1 MGVINFEK
9 QKLIKLIDV
18 AAGRKKADLVLKNAK
33 IVDVFQAKILT
44 GDIAISDGY
53 IAGIGESYQGVE
65 ERNYTGKYVAPGF
78 IEAHIHIESSYVS
91 PEEFSRVFIPRGTTT
106 ILADPHEIVNVAG
119 LKGLDYMVNAA
130 KNAKMDV
137 RYMMPP
143 CVPATNFE
151 TSGADLYADDMEDAL
166 KTGEVDGL
174 AELMNF
180 PGVINADDKMI
191 DEILM
196 AKKYGA
202 RIDGHAP
209 QVVGKDLN
217 AYIAAGPANDHE
229 CSTLEEAEERL
240 ARGMYLLLREGSV
253 TQDLRK
259 LLPIV
264 NTANSRRCLLSGD
277 DVQAKTAINKGHLDN
292 SIRICIDEGLNPI
305 TAIQMATLNPAEYC
319 GLNDRG
325 AIAPGRRADMVV
337 FESLEDFAVEETYIL
352 GEKLSQGNEY
362 LGEVNY
368 YPIDSVESSMHV
380 KDFTRE
386 KLQLHL
392 NSDKVRAIGV
402 VPGEVL
408 TTEEHVTVR
417 RDGDDNFVYNDQE
430 DVTKI
435 VVVERHHNTGNVNVN
450 LLSGY
455 GIKAGAI
462 AISIGHD
469 SHNIIATGTNDD
481 DIFMAVNELIK
492 QEGGAVVVKDEKV
505 ISRMELKIA
514 GLMCN
519 LPAEKMIAQQDALDE
534 AVHEELGVPDNVNP
548 VMTLSFMPLAVIPK
562 LKITDKG
569 LVDVEKNAFVSNE
582 LD

>member
-1 MGVINFEK
+1 MEK

-130 KNAKMDV
+130 KNAKMDI

-180 PGVINADDKMI
+180 PGVINAEDKMI

-352 GEKLSQGNEY
+352 GEKLSQGNKY

-408 TTEEHVTVR
+408 TTEEHVTVK
-417 RDGDDNFVYNDQE
+417 RDGDGNFVYNDQE

-492 QEGGAVVVKDEKV
+492 QEGWAVVVKDEKV

>member
-1 MGVINFEK
+1 MEK

-33 IVDVFQAKILT
+33 IVDVFQVKILI

-53 IAGIGESYQGVE
+53 IAGIGGSYQGVE

-130 KNAKMDV
+130 KNAKMDI

-319 GLNDRG
+319 SLNDRG

-352 GEKLSQGNEY
+352 GEKLSQGNKY

-408 TTEEHVTVR
+408 TTEKHVTVK
-417 RDGDDNFVYNDQE
+417 RDGDGNFVYNDQE

>member
-1 MGVINFEK
+1 MKK

-33 IVDVFQAKILT
+33 IVDVFQAKILI

-53 IAGIGESYQGVE
+53 IAGIGGSYQGVE

-130 KNAKMDV
+130 KNAKMDI

-277 DVQAKTAINKGHLDN
+277 DVQAKTVINKGHLDN

-319 GLNDRG
+319 SLNDRG

-352 GEKLSQGNEY
+352 GEKLSQGNKY

-408 TTEEHVTVR
+408 TTEKHVTVK
-417 RDGDDNFVYNDQE
+417 RDGDGNFVYNDQE

>member
-1 MGVINFEK
+1 MEK

-33 IVDVFQAKILT
+33 IVDVFQAKILI

-53 IAGIGESYQGVE
+53 IAGIGGSYQGVE

-130 KNAKMDV
+130 KNAKMDI

-166 KTGEVDGL
+166 KTGKVDGL

-217 AYIAAGPANDHE
+217 AYIAAGPADDHE

-319 GLNDRG
+319 SLNDRG

-352 GEKLSQGNEY
+352 GEKLSQGNKY

-408 TTEEHVTVR
+408 TTEKHVTVK
-417 RDGDDNFVYNDQE
+417 RDGDGNFVYNDQE

>member
-1 MGVINFEK
+1 MEK

-33 IVDVFQAKILT
+33 IVDVFQAKILI

-53 IAGIGESYQGVE
+53 IAGIGGSYQGVE

-130 KNAKMDV
+130 KNAKMDI

-292 SIRICIDEGLNPI
+292 NIRICIDEGLNPI

-352 GEKLSQGNEY
+352 GEKLSQGNKY

-380 KDFTRE
+380 KDFTRK

-408 TTEEHVTVR
+408 TTEEHVTVK
-417 RDGDDNFVYNDQE
+417 RDGDGNFVYNDQE

>member
-1 MGVINFEK
+1 MEK

-33 IVDVFQAKILT
+33 IVDVFQAKILI

-53 IAGIGESYQGVE
+53 IAGIGGSYQGVE

-130 KNAKMDV
+130 KNAKMDI

-352 GEKLSQGNEY
+352 GEKLSQGNKY

-392 NSDKVRAIGV
+392 NSNKVRAIGV

-408 TTEEHVTVR
+408 TTEEHVTVK
-417 RDGDDNFVYNDQE
+417 RDGDGNFVYNDQE

-435 VVVERHHNTGNVNVN
+435 VVVERHHNTGNVNMN

>member
-1 MGVINFEK
+1 MEK

-33 IVDVFQAKILT
+33 IVDVFQAKILI

-53 IAGIGESYQGVE
+53 IAGIGGSYQGVE

-130 KNAKMDV
+130 KNAKMDI

-319 GLNDRG
+319 SLNDRG

-417 RDGDDNFVYNDQE
+417 RDGDGNFVYNDQE

-582 LD
+582 LN

>member
-1 MGVINFEK
+1 MEK

-319 GLNDRG
+319 GLNNRG

>member
-1 MGVINFEK
+1 MEK

-33 IVDVFQAKILT
+33 IVDVFQAKILI

-53 IAGIGESYQGVE
+53 IAGIGGSYQGVE

-130 KNAKMDV
+130 KNAKMDI

-180 PGVINADDKMI
+180 PGVINVDDKMI

-277 DVQAKTAINKGHLDN
+277 DVQAKTTINKGHLDN

-319 GLNDRG
+319 SLNDRG

-352 GEKLSQGNEY
+352 GEKLSQGNKY

-408 TTEEHVTVR
+408 TTEKHVTVK
-417 RDGDDNFVYNDQE
+417 RDGDGNFVYNDQE

>member
-1 MGVINFEK
+1 MEK

-53 IAGIGESYQGVE
+53 IAGIGGSYQGVE

-130 KNAKMDV
+130 KNAKMDI

-352 GEKLSQGNEY
+352 GEKLSQGNKY

-392 NSDKVRAIGV
+392 NSNKVRAIGV

-408 TTEEHVTVR
+408 TTEEHVTVK
-417 RDGDDNFVYNDQE
+417 RDSDGNFVYNNQE

>member
-1 MGVINFEK
+1 MEK

-53 IAGIGESYQGVE
+53 IAGIGGSYQGVVE
-65 ERNYTGKYVAPGF
+65 CNYTGKYVAPGF

-130 KNAKMDV
+130 KNAKMDI

-408 TTEEHVTVR
+408 TTEEHVTVK
-417 RDGDDNFVYNDQE
+417 RDGDGNFVYNDQE

>member
-1 MGVINFEK
+1 MEK

-33 IVDVFQAKILT
+33 IVDVFQAKILI

-53 IAGIGESYQGVE
+53 IAGIGGSYQGVE

-130 KNAKMDV
+130 KNAKMDI

-209 QVVGKDLN
+209 QVVEKDLN

-352 GEKLSQGNEY
+352 GEKLSQGNKY

-380 KDFTRE
+380 KDFTRK

-417 RDGDDNFVYNDQE
+417 RDGDGNFVYNDQE

-548 VMTLSFMPLAVIPK
+548 VMTLSFIPLAVIPK

>member
-1 MGVINFEK
+1 MEK

-33 IVDVFQAKILT
+33 IVDVFQAKILI

-53 IAGIGESYQGVE
+53 IAGIGGSYQGVE

-362 LGEVNY
+362 LSEVNY

-408 TTEEHVTVR
+408 TTEEHVTVK
-417 RDGDDNFVYNDQE
+417 RDGDGNFVYNDQE

>member
-1 MGVINFEK
+1 MEK

-33 IVDVFQAKILT
+33 IVDVFQTKILI

-53 IAGIGESYQGVE
+53 IAGIGGSYQGVE

-130 KNAKMDV
+130 KNAKMDI

-191 DEILM
+191 DKILM

-319 GLNDRG
+319 SLNDRG

-352 GEKLSQGNEY
+352 GEKLSQGNKY

-408 TTEEHVTVR
+408 TTEEHVTVK
-417 RDGDDNFVYNDQE
+417 RDGDGNFVYNDQE

>member
-1 MGVINFEK
+1 MEK

-33 IVDVFQAKILT
+33 IVDVFQAKILM

-53 IAGIGESYQGVE
+53 IAGIGGSYQGVE

-130 KNAKMDV
+130 KNAKMDI

-408 TTEEHVTVR
+408 TTEEHVTVK
-417 RDGDDNFVYNDQE
+417 RDGDGNFVYNDQE

-455 GIKAGAI
+455 GVKAGAI

>member
-1 MGVINFEK
+1 MEK

-33 IVDVFQAKILT
+33 IVDVFQAKILI

-53 IAGIGESYQGVE
+53 IAGIGGSYQGVE

-130 KNAKMDV
+130 KNAKMDI

-337 FESLEDFAVEETYIL
+337 FESLEDFTVEETYIL

-417 RDGDDNFVYNDQE
+417 RDGDGNFVYNDQE

>member
-1 MGVINFEK
+1 MEK

-33 IVDVFQAKILT
+33 IVDVFQAKILI

-53 IAGIGESYQGVE
+53 IAGIGGSYQGVE

-130 KNAKMDV
+130 KNAKMDI

-362 LGEVNY
+362 LSEVNY

-417 RDGDDNFVYNDQE
+417 RDGGGNFVYNDQE

>member
-1 MGVINFEK
+1 MEK

-33 IVDVFQAKILT
+33 IVDVFQAKILI

-53 IAGIGESYQGVE
+53 IAGIGGSYQGVE

-130 KNAKMDV
+130 KNARMDI

-196 AKKYGA
+196 TKKYGA

-352 GEKLSQGNEY
+352 GEKLSQRNKY

-368 YPIDSVESSMHV
+368 YPIDSVASSMHV

-408 TTEEHVTVR
+408 TTEEHVTVN
-417 RDGDDNFVYNDQE
+417 RDGDGNFVYNDQE

-534 AVHEELGVPDNVNP
+534 AVHEELSVPDNINP

>member
-1 MGVINFEK
+1 MEK

-33 IVDVFQAKILT
+33 IVDVFQAKILA

-53 IAGIGESYQGVE
+53 IAGIGGSYQGVE

-130 KNAKMDV
+130 KNAKMDI

-277 DVQAKTAINKGHLDN
+277 DVQAKTAINRGHLDN
-292 SIRICIDEGLNPI
+292 SIRICIEEGLNPI

-352 GEKLSQGNEY
+352 GEKLSQGNKY

-380 KDFTRE
+380 KDFTRK

-408 TTEEHVTVR
+408 TTEEHVTVK
-417 RDGDDNFVYNDQE
+417 RDGDGNFVYNDQE

-492 QEGGAVVVKDEKV
+492 QEGGAVVVKNEKV

>member
-1 MGVINFEK
+1 MEK

-33 IVDVFQAKILT
+33 IVDVFQAKILI

-53 IAGIGESYQGVE
+53 IAGIGGSYQGVE

-130 KNAKMDV
+130 KNAKMDI

-292 SIRICIDEGLNPI
+292 NIRICIDEGLNPI

-417 RDGDDNFVYNDQE
+417 RDGDGNFVYNDQE

-534 AVHEELGVPDNVNP
+534 TVHEEVGVPDNVNP

>member
-1 MGVINFEK
+1 MEK

-33 IVDVFQAKILT
+33 IVDVFQAKILM

-53 IAGIGESYQGVE
+53 IAGIGGSYQGVE

-130 KNAKMDV
+130 KNAKMDI

-352 GEKLSQGNEY
+352 GEKLSQGNKY

-392 NSDKVRAIGV
+392 NSDKVRAIRV

-408 TTEEHVTVR
+408 TTEEHVTVK
-417 RDGDDNFVYNDQE
+417 RDGDGNFVYNDQE

-455 GIKAGAI
+455 GVKAGAI

-492 QEGGAVVVKDEKV
+492 QEGGAVIVKDEKV

>member
-1 MGVINFEK
+1 MEK

-53 IAGIGESYQGVE
+53 IAGIGGSYQGVE

-130 KNAKMDV
+130 KNAKIDI

-143 CVPATNFE
+143 CVPATDFE
-151 TSGADLYADDMEDAL
+151 TSGANLYADDMEDAL

-352 GEKLSQGNEY
+352 GEKLSQGNKY

-408 TTEEHVTVR
+408 TTEEHVTVK
-417 RDGDDNFVYNDQE
+417 RDGDGNFVYNDQE

>member
-1 MGVINFEK
+1 MEK

-33 IVDVFQAKILT
+33 IVDVFQAKILI

-53 IAGIGESYQGVE
+53 VAGIGGSYQGVE

-130 KNAKMDV
+130 KNAKMDI

-352 GEKLSQGNEY
+352 GEKLSQGNKY

-380 KDFTRE
+380 KDFTRK
-386 KLQLHL
+386 KLRLHL
-392 NSDKVRAIGV
+392 NSDKIRAIGV

-408 TTEEHVTVR
+408 TTEEHVTVK
-417 RDGDDNFVYNDQE
+417 RDGDGNFVYNDQE

-548 VMTLSFMPLAVIPK
+548 VMTLSFIPLAVIPK

>member
-1 MGVINFEK
+1 MEK

-33 IVDVFQAKILT
+33 IVDVFQAKILI

-53 IAGIGESYQGVE
+53 IAGIGGSYQGVE

-130 KNAKMDV
+130 KNAKMDI

-166 KTGEVDGL
+166 KIGEVDGL

-292 SIRICIDEGLNPI
+292 SIKICIDEGLNPI

-380 KDFTRE
+380 KNFTRE

-417 RDGDDNFVYNDQE
+417 RDGDGNFVYNDQE

-534 AVHEELGVPDNVNP
+534 AVHEELGVPDNINP

>member
-1 MGVINFEK
+1 MEK

-33 IVDVFQAKILT
+33 IVDVFQAKILI

-53 IAGIGESYQGVE
+53 IAGIGGSYQGVE

-130 KNAKMDV
+130 KNAKMDI

-196 AKKYGA
+196 TKKYCA
-202 RIDGHAP
+202 RIDGHVP
-209 QVVGKDLN
+209 QVVVIDLN

-319 GLNDRG
+319 SLNDRG

-352 GEKLSQGNEY
+352 GEKLSQGNKY

-408 TTEEHVTVR
+408 TTEKHVTVK
-417 RDGDDNFVYNDQE
+417 RDGDGNFVYNDQE

-435 VVVERHHNTGNVNVN
+435 VVIERHHNTGNVNVD

>member
-1 MGVINFEK
+1 MEK

-33 IVDVFQAKILT
+33 IVDVFQAKILI

-53 IAGIGESYQGVE
+53 IAGIGGSYQGVE

-130 KNAKMDV
+130 KNAKMDI

-352 GEKLSQGNEY
+352 GEKLSQGNKY
-362 LGEVNY
+362 LGEINY

-408 TTEEHVTVR
+408 TTEEHVTVK
-417 RDGDDNFVYNDQE
+417 RDGDGNFVYNDQE

-548 VMTLSFMPLAVIPK
+548 VMTLSFIPLAVIPK

>member
-1 MGVINFEK
+1 MEK

-33 IVDVFQAKILT
+33 IVDVFQVKILI

-53 IAGIGESYQGVE
+53 IAGIGGSYQGVE

-130 KNAKMDV
+130 KNAKMDI

-352 GEKLSQGNEY
+352 GEKLSQGNKY

-408 TTEEHVTVR
+408 TTEKHVTVK
-417 RDGDDNFVYNDQE
+417 RDGDGNFVYNDQE

>member
-1 MGVINFEK
+1 MEK

-33 IVDVFQAKILT
+33 IVDVFQAKILI

-53 IAGIGESYQGVE
+53 IAGIGGSYQGVE

-130 KNAKMDV
+130 KNAKMDI

-417 RDGDDNFVYNDQE
+417 RDGGGNFVYNDQE

>member
-1 MGVINFEK
+1 MEK

-33 IVDVFQAKILT
+33 IVDVFQAKILI

-53 IAGIGESYQGVE
+53 IAGIGGSYQGVE
-65 ERNYTGKYVAPGF
+65 EHNYTGKYVAPGF

-130 KNAKMDV
+130 KNAKMDI

-352 GEKLSQGNEY
+352 GEKLSQGNKY
-362 LGEVNY
+362 LGEINY

-417 RDGDDNFVYNDQE
+417 RDGDGNFVYNDQE

>member
-1 MGVINFEK
+1 MEK

-33 IVDVFQAKILT
+33 IVDVFQAKILI

-53 IAGIGESYQGVE
+53 IAGIGGSYQGVE

-130 KNAKMDV
+130 KNAKMDI

-174 AELMNF
+174 VELMNF

-277 DVQAKTAINKGHLDN
+277 DVQAKTVINKGHLDN

-319 GLNDRG
+319 SLNDRG

-352 GEKLSQGNEY
+352 GEKLSQGNKY

-408 TTEEHVTVR
+408 TTEKHVTVK
-417 RDGDDNFVYNDQE
+417 RDGDGNFVYNDQE

-534 AVHEELGVPDNVNP
+534 TVHEELGVPDNVNP

>member
-1 MGVINFEK
+1 MEK

-33 IVDVFQAKILT
+33 IVDVFQAKILI

-53 IAGIGESYQGVE
+53 IAGIGGSYQGVE

-130 KNAKMDV
+130 KNAKMDI

-166 KTGEVDGL
+166 KTGEVDGI

-352 GEKLSQGNEY
+352 GEKLSQGNKY

-408 TTEEHVTVR
+408 TTEEHVTVN
-417 RDGDDNFVYNDQE
+417 RDGDGNFVYNDQE

>member
-1 MGVINFEK
+1 MEK

-33 IVDVFQAKILT
+33 IVDVFQAKILI

-53 IAGIGESYQGVE
+53 IAGIGGSYQGVE

-130 KNAKMDV
+130 KNAKMDI

-217 AYIAAGPANDHE
+217 AYIAAGPADDHE

-292 SIRICIDEGLNPI
+292 SIRICIDEGLNPL

-362 LGEVNY
+362 LSEVNY

-408 TTEEHVTVR
+408 TTEDHVTVK
-417 RDGDDNFVYNDQE
+417 RDGDGNFVYNDQE

>member
-1 MGVINFEK
+1 MEK

-33 IVDVFQAKILT
+33 IVDVFQAKILI

-53 IAGIGESYQGVE
+53 IAGIGGSYQGVE

-130 KNAKMDV
+130 KNAKMDI

-352 GEKLSQGNEY
+352 GEKLSQGNKY

-392 NSDKVRAIGV
+392 TSDKVRAIGV

-417 RDGDDNFVYNDQE
+417 RDGDGNFVYNDQE

>member
-1 MGVINFEK
+1 MEK

-33 IVDVFQAKILT
+33 IVDVFQAKILI

-53 IAGIGESYQGVE
+53 IAGIGGSYQGVE

-78 IEAHIHIESSYVS
+78 IEVHIHIESSYVS

-130 KNAKMDV
+130 KNAKMDI

-352 GEKLSQGNEY
+352 GEKLSQGNKY

-380 KDFTRE
+380 KDFTRK

-408 TTEEHVTVR
+408 TTEEHVTVK
-417 RDGDDNFVYNDQE
+417 RDGDGNFVYNDQE

-548 VMTLSFMPLAVIPK
+548 VMTLSFIPLAVIPK

>member
-1 MGVINFEK
+1 MEK

-33 IVDVFQAKILT
+33 IVDVFQAKILI

-53 IAGIGESYQGVE
+53 IAGIGGSYQGVE

-130 KNAKMDV
+130 KNAKMDI

-417 RDGDDNFVYNDQE
+417 CDGDGNFVYNDQE

>member
-1 MGVINFEK
+1 MEK

-33 IVDVFQAKILT
+33 IVDVFQAKILI

-53 IAGIGESYQGVE
+53 IAGIGGSYQGVE

-130 KNAKMDV
+130 KNAKMDI

-352 GEKLSQGNEY
+352 GEKLSKGNKY

-380 KDFTRE
+380 KDFTRK

-408 TTEEHVTVR
+408 TTEEHVTVK
-417 RDGDDNFVYNDQE
+417 RDGDGNFVYNDQE

>member
-1 MGVINFEK
+1 MEK

-33 IVDVFQAKILT
+33 IVDVFQAKILI

-53 IAGIGESYQGVE
+53 IAGIGGSYQGVE

-130 KNAKMDV
+130 KNAKMDI

-229 CSTLEEAEERL
+229 CSILEEAEERL

-292 SIRICIDEGLNPI
+292 SIRICIEEGLNPI

-352 GEKLSQGNEY
+352 GEKLSQGNKY

-417 RDGDDNFVYNDQE
+417 RDSDGNFVYNDQE

>member
-1 MGVINFEK
+1 MEK

-33 IVDVFQAKILT
+33 IVDVFQAKILI

-53 IAGIGESYQGVE
+53 IAGIGGSYQGVE

-130 KNAKMDV
+130 KNAKMDI
-137 RYMMPP
+137 RYMIPP

-417 RDGDDNFVYNDQE
+417 RDGDGNFVYNDQE
-430 DVTKI
+430 DVIKI

>member
-1 MGVINFEK
+1 MEK

-33 IVDVFQAKILT
+33 IVDVFQAKILI

-53 IAGIGESYQGVE
+53 IAGIGGSYQGVE

-130 KNAKMDV
+130 KNAKMDI

-277 DVQAKTAINKGHLDN
+277 DVQAKTTINKGHLDN

-352 GEKLSQGNEY
+352 GEKLSQGNKY

-408 TTEEHVTVR
+408 TTEEHVTVK
-417 RDGDDNFVYNDQE
+417 RDGDGNFVYNDQE